1 MTLSR
6 DELRTLIREVMEE
19 QQSERM
25 AHSAR
30 REKVT
35 RYTDPEGKTWMSATL
50 ERGEVVRKVLA
61 VVVVVIAST
70 AGLVAFTNQWFL
82 LPTID
87 SRADIKIE
95 AHEQRIRE
103 EMDAKTPAFVTRAE
117 FDRRVAASDAR
128 WEAQDARYVALT
140 EWLTRVEGK
149 LDRAI
154 ERGR

>member
-1 MTLSR
+1 MSLSR
-6 DELRTLIREVMEE
+6 DELRTLIREVLEE
-19 QQSERM
+19 QQTERM
-25 AHSAR
+25 AHSTR

-50 ERGEVVRKVLA
+50 ERGEVVRKVFA
-61 VVVVVIAST
+61 IVGFVIAST

-87 SRADIKIE
+87 HRADIKIS
-95 AHEQRIRE
+95 AHEDRVQK
-103 EMDAKTPAFVTRAE
+103 EMDAKTPGFVTRAE

-140 EWLTRVEGK
+140 EWLNRVEGK
-149 LDRAI
+149 LDRVI